1 VIFETFLANVR
12 ELRKAEVRRTS
23 KVSEQPSEGV
33 DRGVMRGRNGAKMI
47 FWVDL
52 VVWRLDRLG
61 HSLQHQINTID
72 DLRKGESSLNPFRT
86 TSIQLLRGKLA
97 FHLTAAISEFETDLI
112 RERTRAGL
120 SQQESG
126 GDMVAVQR
134 PQVPKR
140 CKS

>member
-23 KVSEQPSEGV
+23 KVSEQPSAG
-33 DRGVMRGRNGAKMI
+33 GSGRDAGSKWGKNDLR
-47 FWVDL
+47 VDL

-126 GDMVAVQR
+126 GDMVAVQT

-140 CKS
+140 YKS

>member
-1 VIFETFLANVR
+1 LK
-12 ELRKAEVRRTS
+12 LSWRTS
-23 KVSEQPSEGV
+23 ESSVKRKFAELLRCLSNPLKV

-52 VVWRLDRLG
+52 VIWRLDRLG

-72 DLRKGESSLNPFRT
+72 DLRKGQSSLNPFRT

-126 GDMVAVQR
+126 GDMVTVQR

>member
-1 VIFETFLANVR
+1 
-12 ELRKAEVRRTS
+12 
-23 KVSEQPSEGV
+23 
-33 DRGVMRGRNGAKMI
+33 MI
-47 FWVDL
+47 LWVDL
-52 VVWRLDRLG
+52 VVWRLNRLG
-61 HSLQHQINTID
+61 HPLQHQINTID

-126 GDMVAVQR
+126 GDMVTVQR

>member
-1 VIFETFLANVR
+1 
-12 ELRKAEVRRTS
+12 
-23 KVSEQPSEGV
+23 
-33 DRGVMRGRNGAKMI
+33 MI

>member
-1 VIFETFLANVR
+1 
-12 ELRKAEVRRTS
+12 
-23 KVSEQPSEGV
+23 
-33 DRGVMRGRNGAKMI
+33 MRGRNGAKMI

-52 VVWRLDRLG
+52 VVWRFDRLG

-126 GDMVAVQR
+126 GDVVAVQR

-140 CKS
+140 YKS